1 MNPEEK
7 IKNLRDKL
15 HTYNNSYYNRDESLI
30 SDFEFDLLMKKLE
43 ELEKKYPQFGD
54 ENSPTVRVGGGIT
67 KQFQSFNHNYP
78 MYSLANTYSK
88 GEITEWIKRIEK
100 RYGYK
105 IDDFNCELKFD
116 GASINLYYENGE
128 LKRALTRGDGIRG
141 DDVTSNIKTIKNVP
155 LILSGK
161 YPEKFEIRGEV
172 ILTIDDF
179 NFLNKKRKEEG
190 ITPFRNPR
198 NTASGSLKLQDSKE
212 VASRKLKCFFYS
224 VVGENSC
231 LYHSELLEKSRE
243 WGFFIPQNMKR
254 VNSTNE
260 IFDFIDFW
268 EKKKGELPYDIDGIV
283 IKVNSMKV
291 QNNLGFTAKVPRWAI
306 SYKYKAERQ
315 STRLVSVAYQV
326 GRTGAVTPVANFA
339 PINLSGTIVKRA
351 SLHNSDQIEKLGLRT
366 GDFVYVEKGGE
377 IIPKIVGIDE
387 LRRGSQKNL
396 VKFVENCPDCGSKL
410 QKIKGE
416 AQHYCKNENNCK
428 TQIIG
433 KIQHFV
439 SRKAMNIESF
449 GSERVAMLYNE
460 GLITN
465 IADIYRME
473 FESLASLDGMAKKS
487 ALNLLESIQQSKK
500 QPFQKVLFSLGIRHV
515 GETVALKLAN
525 HFRSIENLINSSND
539 DLISVEEI
547 GEKIV
552 NSIRIYFSNSENLLI
567 IDKLSKEG
575 LNFKIEENKSG
586 SNILRDKSIVISGTF
601 QILSRDKIKQ
611 LVVENGGKL
620 SSVVNSKTKIIIGGQ
635 SIGPS
640 KKRKAEFL
648 NIPIISENDFLEM
661 LNAKRT

>member
-7 IKNLRDKL
+7 IKNLRNKL

-30 SDFEFDLLMKKLE
+30 SDFEFDSLMKKLE
-43 ELEKKYPQFGD
+43 ELEKKYPQFDD
-54 ENSPTVRVGGGIT
+54 ENSPTVRVGGGVT

-88 GEITEWIKRIEK
+88 GEIKEWIKRIEK
-100 RYGYK
+100 RCGYK

-116 GASINLYYENGE
+116 GASINLYYENGK
-128 LKRALTRGDGIRG
+128 LKRALTRGDGTRG

-190 ITPFRNPR
+190 IMPFRNPR
-198 NTASGSLKLQDSKE
+198 NTVSGSLKLQDSRE

-231 LYHSELLEKSRE
+231 LYHSELLEKSKQ

-254 VNSTNE
+254 VNSINE

-268 EKKKGELPYDIDGIV
+268 EKKKSELPYDIDGIV

-291 QNNLGFTAKVPRWAI
+291 QNNLGFTAKAPRWAI

-326 GRTGAVTPVANFA
+326 GRTGAVTPVANFT
-339 PINLSGTIVKRA
+339 PINLSGSIVKRA

-473 FESLASLDGMAKKS
+473 FENLASLDGMAKKS

-525 HFRSIENLINSSND
+525 HFRSIENLVNSTND

-552 NSIRIYFSNSENLLI
+552 NSIRVYFSNSENLSI

-575 LNFKIEENKSG
+575 LNLKIDEDKSG
-586 SNILRDKSIVISGTF
+586 SNILRDKIIVISGTF
-601 QILSRDKIKQ
+601 EILSRETIKQ

-640 KKRKAEFL
+640 KKRKAEL
-648 NIPIISENDFLEM
+648 LSIPIISENDFLEM
-661 LNAKRT
+661 INAKY